1 MGRKASIT
9 PEQVHAVA
17 DTIKAEGGSPTLRGV
32 LDRLGSGSMGTV
44 NKHLQQWK
52 AGQVR
57 QAAVELTLPPGLQ
70 RALLDFM
77 AAELAA
83 TRAPLETEVA
93 ELQQTIADLTAENER
108 QLGAIEDQAA
118 ELEAMAAEKAAAEG
132 KAAQLAEDLAS
143 AKDDAGRARE
153 AAEQART
160 ELAKALLRLEA
171 MPRLEAD
178 LAAARAELTQ
188 ERAGRVS
195 AEQQSAVL
203 AAQKTD
209 LEGRLVDARKEA
221 DRAKEQLQSAQA
233 RAEQLLETLA
243 DSRVSVQAG
252 QSRIAELVAEGER
265 QAGTILDLAK
275 KLEALSAEKAAAEG
289 KAGQLAEDLASAKV
303 DAGREREAGELA
315 RTELAKALQ
324 RLEDKPGR
332 TGKTPPKD

>member
-1 MGRKASIT
+1 
-9 PEQVHAVA
+9 
-17 DTIKAEGGSPTLRGV
+17 
-32 LDRLGSGSMGTV
+32 
-44 NKHLQQWK
+44 
-52 AGQVR
+52 
-57 QAAVELTLPPGLQ
+57 
-70 RALLDFM
+70 
-77 AAELAA
+77 
-83 TRAPLETEVA
+83 
-93 ELQQTIADLTAENER
+93 
-108 QLGAIEDQAA
+108 
-118 ELEAMAAEKAAAEG
+118 MAAEKAAAEG

-143 AKDDAGRARE
+143 AKVDAGRERG

-203 AAQKTD
+203 AAQKSD
-209 LEGRLVDARKEA
+209 LEGRLIDARKEA

-303 DAGREREAGELA
+303 DAGREREAAEQA